1 MHERLESHKHHAIP
15 QDLVLS
21 RALAL
26 EATTSVLLDYSARRA
41 YDRSHQVEVSYA
53 DMPGKRSSMPRPPL
67 VSIMQPQ
74 LDSRTAQA
82 TCQTQKAAL
91 SCIAAQRFP
100 SR

>member
-1 MHERLESHKHHAIP
+1 MYLRSQKHHATL

-53 DMPGKRSSMPRPPL
+53 DMPGRSSSMPRPP
-67 VSIMQPQ
+67 VAPTM
-74 LDSRTAQA
+74 
-82 TCQTQKAAL
+82 
-91 SCIAAQRFP
+91 
-100 SR
+100 